1 MAEYYVG
8 LDVHTRESVFVVQRA
23 DGTVVGRGRV
33 ATDRA
38 GFEGLRTRF
47 GLPAATPVALETGT
61 VAFFVARL
69 LAGLELQPV
78 VVDAHE
84 VRVKAHRPNQKSDSR
99 DAFELCDGIRRDLYR
114 ATVHVPPP
122 EISALRE
129 TLSRRRHFVRQ
140 QTAEVNAAK
149 RLLRSAGCAT
159 LSSKSLGTA
168 KAWTGVLHA
177 VAGEGV
183 LPQHLTQHFTLW
195 RCAGEQ
201 ITTLEQ
207 QLHAWAAHQ
216 RDAVQRLQ
224 TVPGVGPITSLTA
237 LAVFSDVTRFP
248 SAKHAASYT
257 GIVPTTYQSGARD
270 QHGHITKRGSR
281 ELRAMLCEAAHHARR
296 PDHPLNP
303 YFAALC
309 ARRGYKLAT
318 IAVAH
323 RLCRILFA
331 MLRDRTDFD
340 PQQLAIEEGPFTRT
354 TTHRYRRTS
363 AKH

>member
-8 LDVHTRESVFVVQRA
+8 LDVHTRESAFVVQRA

-84 VRVKAHRPNQKSDSR
+84 VRLKAHRPNQKSDSR

-122 EISALRE
+122 EIRARRE

-149 RLLRSAGCAT
+149 RRLRSAGCAT

-177 VAGEGV
+177 VEGEMA
-183 LPQHLTQHFTLW
+183 LHQPLTQHFTLW

-201 ITTLEQ
+201 IATLEQ
-207 QLHAWAAHQ
+207 RLHAWAAHQ
-216 RDAVQRLQ
+216 REAVRRLQ
-224 TVPGVGPITSLTA
+224 TVPGVGPIISLTT
-237 LAVFSDVTRFP
+237 LAVFRDVTRFP

-270 QHGHITKRGSR
+270 QHGHITKRGAR
-281 ELRAMLCEAAHHARR
+281 ELRAMLCEAAPHARR
-296 PDHPLNP
+296 PAHPLNP

-331 MLRDRTDFD
+331 RLRDRTDFD

-354 TTHRYRRTS
+354 TTRRYRRTS
-363 AKH
+363 SS